1 MPARHHPEENA
12 VSVAGRIEPQINRY
26 YYKISKKYMAAGIL
40 FMLLLVLYLI
50 CVMAFFGEY
59 VTYEN
64 LKYLVRD
71 FEAVSVPGSGDF
83 SKIVYNGSDNMTF
96 TLFRGGVSAC
106 DGDSYLYYDTGG
118 INLISDDMNYA
129 DPVLVPSKKYLLAYD
144 LGGTGYSIYN
154 QLTRIVGRE
163 ADGRIMSGDIG
174 DDGSCILVTR
184 SRETRYVVEVFNAAF
199 NKTMSIYKENYVL
212 DAAVSP
218 DGTYVIIVSAV
229 PSATDFNCEIEICM
243 EGRSEPLTTLVYEH
257 TMPLDAFAYEDGF
270 LVLCDNGIY
279 AFDYSG
285 TTRDGSSFTGMQLKY
300 ADAGGETVVCA
311 GQVDAL
317 GTENRILVLSC
328 GGEVL
333 FDTVVEERV
342 TGVYASPDPDEALA
356 YIRTPDS
363 VIRVDENGEFEIH
376 EPQFT
381 DILTVLPTG
390 DGAVICG
397 KSMAY
402 IAFDD

>member
-1 MPARHHPEENA
+1 MPRRNQPEETA

-26 YYKISKKYMAAGIL
+26 YYKISKKYMVTGIL

-71 FEAVSVPGSGDF
+71 FSAVSVPGSGDF
-83 SKIVYNGSDNMTF
+83 SKIVYNGSDSMTF

-129 DPVLVPSKKYLLAYD
+129 DAVLVPSEKYLLAYD

-154 QLTRIVGRE
+154 QLTRIVERE

-184 SRETRYVVEVFNAAF
+184 SRETRYVVDVFNAAF

-229 PSATDFNCEIEICM
+229 PDATDFNCEIEICM
-243 EGRSEPLTTLVYEH
+243 KGRSEPLTVLTYEH
-257 TMPLDAFAYEDGF
+257 TMPLDVFAYEDGF
-270 LVLCDNGIY
+270 LALCDNGIY

-285 TTRDGSSFTGMQLKY
+285 MSRGGASFTGMQLKY
-300 ADAGGETVVCA
+300 ADDGGDGVVCV
-311 GQVDAL
+311 GQVNAL
-317 GTENRILVLSC
+317 GTENRLIAVSSS
-328 GGEVL
+328 GEVT
-333 FDTVVEERV
+333 FETVLEKRV
-342 TGVYASPDPDEALA
+342 NGVYAAPSSSGAAA

-363 VIRVDENGEFEIH
+363 VIRVDENGEFEEH
-376 EPQFT
+376 KPQIS
-381 DILTVLPTG
+381 DILTVLPTD
-390 DGAVICG
+390 DGAIVCG
-397 KSMAY
+397 KSAAY
-402 IAFDD
+402 TAFDD